1 MKEEEGWRDRAFKNV
16 SLAVVGIGH
25 VEPYTLEIETGIL
38 YRKCRICLQTR
49 LYNVCRMIKERDIFP
64 SHFFTLLIRLLF

>member
-1 MKEEEGWRDRAFKNV
+1 MERDRAFKNV

-25 VEPYTLEIETGIL
+25 VEPYTLEIEIDIL

-49 LYNVCRMIKERDIFP
+49 LYVSYD
-64 SHFFTLLIRLLF
+64 